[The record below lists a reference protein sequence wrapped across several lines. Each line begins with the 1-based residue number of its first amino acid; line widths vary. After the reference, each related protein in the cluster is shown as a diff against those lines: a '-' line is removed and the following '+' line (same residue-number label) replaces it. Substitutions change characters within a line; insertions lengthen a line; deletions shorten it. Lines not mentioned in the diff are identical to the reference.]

1 MTETTPNKIFI
12 SIKSGIIATAIMSLL
27 IFLAPYIGF
36 PRIPI
41 WEIIANILKMP
52 IIFGWIIHF
61 GLGIFFAFI
70 YISFFKNWLPGNW
83 AIKGMLFGLLV
94 FFAAQTASLFGTGA
108 NGFIAVL
115 GSLIGHLV
123 YGLVLGNLT
132 KK

>member
-1 MTETTPNKIFI
+1 MNTKNKIFI

-41 WEIIANILKMP
+41 WEIIAGILNMP
-52 IIFGWIIHF
+52 IIFGWLIHF
-61 GLGIFFAFI
+61 GVGIFFAYI

-83 AIKGMLFGLLV
+83 VVKGMLFSLIPFLL
-94 FFAAQTASLFGTGA
+94 AQTASLFGTGA
-108 NGFIAVL
+108 NGFMAII

-123 YGLVLGNLT
+123 YGAVLGIAAKN
-132 KK
+132 K